1 MVRLP
6 ISSQEKYCDHHNC
19 MANLPSKRTRA
30 GSPDYFL
37 LAAFVILLIFGLA
50 MLASASSNL
59 GKTQFNNSYY
69 YLEHQVLFGLSIGIV
84 GFLLGYYIPY
94 QKLKKFSFIFLLVS
108 LAALVLVFTPLG
120 SLVNNTNRWLRLGPF
135 SFQPSELMKLTFIM
149 YLAAWLSNP
158 KFKRNTDFQSGLLP
172 FAIVSGLIAI
182 LLILQPATSTV
193 AILLGAGLT
202 VYFVSGAPMKY
213 ILGIIAVAIIG
224 VSLVIAVTPYRRAR
238 IEGYF
243 NKNSNLQ
250 GQNYQVN
257 QALIAI
263 GSGGL
268 FGTGYGQSATETN
281 YLPTPIDDSIFAVV
295 AQELGFV
302 GAAALIALFAIVTFR
317 MFWLAKNTR
326 DQFGKLLLI
335 GFGTVIALQA
345 FVNMASISGIIPLTG
360 VPLPF
365 VSYGGTALAI
375 FVTMAGVALNV
386 TRYS

>member
-1 MVRLP
+1 
-6 ISSQEKYCDHHNC
+6 
-19 MANLPSKRTRA
+19 MANTPRKTRA

-37 LAAFVILLIFGLA
+37 MAGFFILIVFGLS
-50 MLASASSNL
+50 MLASASSDL

-69 YLEHQVLFGLSIGIV
+69 YLEHQIMYGLSLGVI
-84 GFLLGYYIPY
+84 GFLLAYYIPY
-94 QKLKKFSFIFLLVS
+94 QRFRRIAIVFLLVS

-120 SLVNNTNRWLRLGPF
+120 SLVNNTNRWIRLGPL
-135 SFQPSELMKLTFIM
+135 SFQPAELMKLTFIM

-158 KFKRNTDFQSGLLP
+158 KLKRNTDFKSGLLP
-172 FAIVSGLIAI
+172 FAIVSGVIAV
-182 LLILQPATSTV
+182 LLVLQPATSTV
-193 AILLGAGLT
+193 AILLLSGLT
-202 VYFVSGAPMKY
+202 VYFVSGAPIRY
-213 ILGIIAVAIIG
+213 ILAIFGIAVVGVTLII
-224 VSLVIAVTPYRRAR
+224 LVTPYRLAR
-238 IEGYF
+238 IKGF
-243 NKNSNLQ
+243 LNKNQNLQ

-268 FGTGYGQSATETN
+268 TGVGYGQSATKAN

-295 AQELGFV
+295 AEELGFV
-302 GAAALIALFAIVTFR
+302 GAGALIALFGIVTFR
-317 MFWLAKNTR
+317 MFWLARGTR

-375 FVTMAGVALNV
+375 FMTMAGVSLNV
-386 TRYS
+386 TRYN

>member
-1 MVRLP
+1 
-6 ISSQEKYCDHHNC
+6 
-19 MANLPSKRTRA
+19 MATTHRTHA
-30 GSPDYFL
+30 GKPDYFL
-37 LAAFVILLIFGLA
+37 MASFFILLVFGLS
-50 MLASASSNL
+50 MLASASSDL

-69 YLEHQVLFGLSIGIV
+69 YLEHQLLYGFTIGAV
-84 GFLLGYYIPY
+84 GFLIGYFVPY
-94 QKLKKFSFIFLLVS
+94 QKFKKAAFWLLLVS
-108 LAALVLVFTPLG
+108 VGALVLVFTPLG
-120 SLVNNTNRWLRLGPF
+120 SLVNNTNRWIRLGPL
-135 SFQPSELMKLTFIM
+135 SFQPAELMKLTFIM

-158 KFKRNTDFQSGLLP
+158 KLKRTTDFKSGLLP

-193 AILLGAGLT
+193 AILLGAALT
-202 VYFVSGAPMKY
+202 VYFVSGAPIKY
-213 ILGIIAVAIIG
+213 IASIVAIAVVG
-224 VSLVIAVTPYRRAR
+224 VTLVILVTPYRLAR
-238 IEGYF
+238 IKGYL
-243 NKNSNLQ
+243 NKDQNLQ

-268 FGTGYGQSATETN
+268 MGVGYGQSATKAN

-295 AQELGFV
+295 AEELGFV
-302 GAAALIALFAIVTFR
+302 GAATLIALFGIVTFR
-317 MFWLAKNTR
+317 MFWLARSTR

-335 GFGTVIALQA
+335 GFGAIIALQA

-375 FVTMAGVALNV
+375 FITMGGIALNV
-386 TRYS
+386 TRYNK